1 MNARLALFTLVAAVA
16 LSACGNKGPLVLP
29 DRPEDTTTPAT
40 DAAPAD
46 ATDTAPA
53 SEESPPATEPTESAP
68 TEDTATPATPEPL
81 PQDDND

>member
-1 MNARLALFTLVAAVA
+1 MNARPNAAYASRAVA

-53 SEESPPATEPTESAP
+53 SEENPPATEPTE
-68 TEDTATPATPEPL
+68 DTDAPATPEPL

>member
-1 MNARLALFTLVAAVA
+1 MIAAAVA

-29 DRPEDTTTPAT
+29 DRPDDTTTPA
-40 DAAPAD
+40 AESVPAD

-53 SEESPPATEPTESAP
+53 SEENPPATEPTKSAP
-68 TEDTATPATPEPL
+68 TEDTDTPAVPEPL

>member
-53 SEESPPATEPTESAP
+53 SEENPPATEPTE
-68 TEDTATPATPEPL
+68 DTDAPATPEPL